1 MPSLPYRLILASQ
14 SPRRRELL
22 AAAGYE
28 FDVLPAR
35 ESAECGHCSRQSP
48 VEFVARMAI
57 QKAADVVGRLTA
69 AEANPDTPR
78 LVLACDTVA
87 EWGGQIL
94 GKPVDEQH
102 ACTILRTLRGREHR
116 VYSGVCLWPLP
127 LGLPRLEVAMTRLVM
142 ARLTDEQLA
151 EYLASGLWDGKA
163 GAFGYQ
169 DRLGWLTIVEG
180 SESNVVG
187 LPMELLERMLT
198 ELQSAD
204 AASQQAQQQQQ

>member
-1 MPSLPYRLILASQ
+1 LILASR

-22 AAAGYE
+22 TTAGYE

-48 VEFVARMAI
+48 VEFVARLAL
-57 QKAADVVGRLTA
+57 QKAADVISRLDTPPSA
-69 AEANPDTPR
+69 AESPR
-78 LVLACDTVA
+78 VVLACDTVA

-94 GKPVDEQH
+94 GKPIDEQH
-102 ACTILRTLRGREHR
+102 AGAILRTLRGREHR

-127 LGLPRLEVAMTRLVM
+127 AGMPRLEVAMTRLVM
-142 ARLTDEQLA
+142 EPLTDQQLS

-169 DRLGWLTIVEG
+169 DRLGWLKIVEG

-187 LPMELLERMLT
+187 LPMELLTRMFA
-198 ELQSAD
+198 ELGSA
-204 AASQQAQQQQQ
+204 AAAAEKLPQQQQQQQQQ